1 MNYRQKDQPEW
12 LATAYF
18 SVNNKTHSATKV
30 SLFMVNYEIE
40 LEIEANVKRKEKV
53 ENITEFAE
61 RMKKVQEKAGTAL
74 KKVQEEIK
82 RQADKGR
89 RKVKK

>member
-1 MNYRQKDQPEW
+1 
-12 LATAYF
+12 
-18 SVNNKTHSATKV
+18 
-30 SLFMVNYEIE
+30 MVNYEIE
-40 LEIEANVKRKEKV
+40 LEIETNVKRKEKV

-61 RMKKVQEKAGTAL
+61 RMKKVQE
-74 KKVQEEIK
+74 EIK